1 MRRAFELLAMLGDG
15 AEHSGGDLAV
25 RLGVTRAAVWNHI
38 EKLREQGVDVLATP
52 RRGYY
57 LREGFEALDSGSI
70 RATLAMQGCTLYREL
85 DAVTVTDSTNEQLLQ
100 AARARDIHAC
110 VLLAEYQTAGRG
122 RRGDRWL
129 SAPGSGLCMSLGW
142 RFDAPP
148 ATFSALSLVVGFAL
162 VSALRELGVEQ
173 AMLKWPNDIV
183 CRGAK
188 LAGILIEMRS
198 EAGGPCVTV
207 IGIGLNIHLSDS
219 AREQIGRPAGGYLEA
234 GGNRLSRNQLAG
246 VLLARLASALDEFA
260 VQGFAPFRTRWAAC
274 DALADH
280 QVRLELPGRVVEG
293 IARGVDEHGALMI
306 EHGGLRER
314 FMAGHLTA
322 IEPPC
327 S

>member
-15 AEHSGGDLAV
+15 AEHSGSELAT
-25 RLGVTRAAVWNHI
+25 RLGVTRAAVWNHV
-38 EKLREQGVDVLATP
+38 EKLRDQGVDILATP

-57 LREGFEALDSGSI
+57 LREGFEALDADSI
-70 RATLAMQGCTLYREL
+70 RAALTAQGCAVFRRI
-85 DAVTVTDSTNEQLLQ
+85 DAVAVTDSTNEQLLQ
-100 AARARDIHAC
+100 AARDRDIHGQ
-110 VLLAEYQTAGRG
+110 VMLAEFQTAGRG

-142 RFDAPP
+142 RFDPPP

-162 VSALRELGVEQ
+162 VAALRDLGVEE

-207 IGIGLNIHLSDS
+207 IGIGLNIHLSDA
-219 AREQIGRPAGGYLEA
+219 AREHIGRPAGGYLEA
-234 GGNRLSRNQLAG
+234 GGNRLSRNLLAAT
-246 VLLARLASALDEFA
+246 LLARLANALETFA
-260 VQGFAPFRTRWAAC
+260 VQGFAPFRHRWAAC
-274 DALADH
+274 DALADCP
-280 QVRLELPGRVVEG
+280 VRLELPGRIVDG
-293 IARGVDEHGALMI
+293 IARGVDEHGALQI
-306 EHGGLRER
+306 EHGGQRER

-322 IEPPC
+322 IGPPC
-327 S
+327 C